1 MLNFRKYSK
10 LLMFSLTLFLGV
22 LLVIQFNKDKIGLN
36 KPIPIIYL
44 DLDENLRDTIESSK
58 RAY

>member
-1 MLNFRKYSK
+1 
-10 LLMFSLTLFLGV
+10 MFSLTLFLGV
-22 LLVIQFNKDKIGLN
+22 ILVIQFNKNKIGLN

-44 DLDENLRDTIESSK
+44 ELDENLRNTIESSK